1 MHLAVVDM
9 DLPSRQLHRALSIHC
24 RPVRRTRRKV
34 ILLMGARD
42 ARSAGL
48 RHAGG
53 QPLAS
58 RSFHLHDVR
67 ASAIRS
73 LPEFIN
79 LVDLAR

>member
-1 MHLAVVDM
+1 
-9 DLPSRQLHRALSIHC
+9 
-24 RPVRRTRRKV
+24 
-34 ILLMGARD
+34 MGARD